1 MVNKLI
7 KSKSRVANFGE
18 VFTPEFI
25 VNSMLDLVRSETENI
40 NSKFLEPACGN
51 GNFLVEVLKRKLLI
65 IKNRY
70 KKSQHEYETNSI
82 IAIGS
87 LYGIDLM
94 SDNVKECKK
103 RLFNSFKEMYLE
115 LYKKDYKDRLFE
127 IAEFVLEKNIIQ
139 ADALTMKTVG
149 GNIKPII
156 FSQWSLVGSNK
167 IKRIDY
173 EYNSLFANYS
183 IFEPMEVSDLGEEA
197 FIPKAIK
204 DYPLT
209 HYLNI
214 DENN

>member
-1 MVNKLI
+1 MANKLI
-7 KSKSRVANFGE
+7 KSKSRVADFGE

-25 VNSMLDLVRSETENI
+25 VNNMLDLVRSETENI

-51 GNFLVEVLKRKLLI
+51 GNFLIEVLKRKLFI

-103 RLFNSFKEMYLE
+103 RLFNSFKEMYMD
-115 LYKKDYKDRLFE
+115 LYKKNYKERLFE
-127 IAEFVLEKNIIQ
+127 IAEFVLDKNIIQ

-149 GNIKPII
+149 RNIRPII

-214 DENN
+214 NENN

>member
-1 MVNKLI
+1 MPDKLI
-7 KSKSRVANFGE
+7 KSKSRVADFGE

-25 VNSMLDLVRSETENI
+25 VNSMLDLVRSQTENI

-51 GNFLVEVLKRKLLI
+51 GNFLIGVLKRKLLI

-103 RLFNSFKEMYLE
+103 RLFNSFKEMYFD
-115 LYKKDYKDRLFE
+115 LYKKNYKDRLFE

-149 GNIKPII
+149 RNIKPII

>member
-1 MVNKLI
+1 MANKLI
-7 KSKSRVANFGE
+7 KSKSRVADFGE

-25 VNSMLDLVRSETENI
+25 VNNMLDLVKNETENI

-51 GNFLVEVLKRKLLI
+51 GNFLIEVLKRKLLI

-103 RLFNSFKEMYLE
+103 RLFDCFEEMYMG
-115 LYKKDYKDRLFE
+115 LYKKNYKVRLFE
-127 IAEFVLEKNIIQ
+127 SAKFVLDKNIIQ
-139 ADALTMKTVG
+139 ADALTMKTI
-149 GNIKPII
+149 GNDVKPII

-173 EYNSLFANYS
+173 EYNSLFANHS

-204 DYPLT
+204 DHPLT
-209 HYLNI
+209 HYLDI
-214 DENN
+214 DENH

>member
-1 MVNKLI
+1 MPDKLI
-7 KSKSRVANFGE
+7 KSKSRVADFGE

-25 VNSMLDLVRSETENI
+25 VNSMLDLVRSQTENI

-51 GNFLVEVLKRKLLI
+51 GNFLIGVLKRKLLI

-103 RLFNSFKEMYLE
+103 RLFNSFKEMYLD
-115 LYKKDYKDRLFE
+115 LYKKNYKDRLFE

>member
-1 MVNKLI
+1 MPDKLI
-7 KSKSRVANFGE
+7 KSKSRVADFGE

-25 VNSMLDLVRSETENI
+25 VNSMLDLVRSETQNI

-51 GNFLVEVLKRKLLI
+51 GNFLIEVLKRKLLI

-103 RLFNSFKEMYLE
+103 RLFNSFKEMYFD
-115 LYKKDYKDRLFE
+115 LYKKNYKDRLFE

-149 GNIKPII
+149 RNIKPII